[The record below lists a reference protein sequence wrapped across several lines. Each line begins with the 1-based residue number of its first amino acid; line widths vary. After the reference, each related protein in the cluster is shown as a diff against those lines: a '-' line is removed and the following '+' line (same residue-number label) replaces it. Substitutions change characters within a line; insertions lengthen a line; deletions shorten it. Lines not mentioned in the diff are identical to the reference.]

1 VKVTPL
7 PSSILNKEFSKFE
20 SLDVWKQLK
29 NSGNNSHTSDSVL
42 PWYFAVS
49 INRMPAKYLISKS
62 VSCNITDLRLASEEE
77 LWEEHRNLIK
87 TFLETWKAVRSADV
101 DILSDLSSRKENT
114 SLMDLNVELVKRML
128 THCNFSRWN
137 CQIDRSFAQRVG
149 EDGNRVGEKTK
160 NKHGT
165 CQLESTSNVS
175 SYFHHR
181 GEELVF
187 RGNMGSG
194 TIFFTS
200 CNMRCSFCQNG
211 DISTDKNNGIP
222 ITPNLLVLMIWQL
235 RMEGCH
241 NTNWVGGDPTIH
253 LHTIVQAINML
264 DSFKMPNIKI
274 KNQEELD
281 YIETVKSDNNLSNY
295 FSTWKMNSEYAF
307 YKNQL
312 FNSPQLWN
320 SNFFMSNEAMYIL
333 RSIMDAWLPDFKF
346 GPGKCALELSRT
358 PWYWETIT
366 NNLRLIHEWQE
377 DFVIR
382 HLIMPNHV
390 ECCTKPVL
398 DWIARNMPE
407 VPINIMD
414 QYYPDNICDPGSSK
428 YRERYSEIARSPT
441 KEEIIRSYQYAKDL
455 GLNFETLSYEKS
467 VFGLN
472 L

>member
-1 VKVTPL
+1 VRVRVTVTSYPF
-7 PSSILNKEFSKFE
+7 PTLNKEFRKFE
-20 SLDVWKQLK
+20 SLDIWKELRDSYC
-29 NSGNNSHTSDSVL
+29 NSLL

-62 VSCNITDLRLASEEE
+62 ISCNTDLRFASEEE

-87 TFLETWKAVRSADV
+87 TFLETWKGVRSGDV
-101 DILSDLSSRKENT
+101 DIISDLAWQKT
-114 SLMDLNVELVKRML
+114 SLMDLNVELVNRML
-128 THCNFSRWN
+128 THCNFCRWN
-137 CQIDRSFAQRVG
+137 CQVDRHSVQIAV
-149 EDGNRVGEKTK
+149 DGVGEKK
-160 NKHGT
+160 KHGT
-165 CQLESTSNVS
+165 CQLESTSKVS
-175 SYFHHR
+175 NYFHHR
-181 GEELVF
+181 GEELIF
-187 RGNMGSG
+187 RGIMGSG

-211 DISTDKNNGIP
+211 DISTDKDNGIP
-222 ITPNLLVLMIWQL
+222 ITPNLLALMIWQL

-253 LHTIVQAINML
+253 LHTIVQAISML
-264 DSFKMPNIKI
+264 DSFKIPDINKNKEEDLNYIKA
-274 KNQEELD
+274 
-281 YIETVKSDNNLSNY
+281 VKADNYNNNY
-295 FSTWKMNSEYAF
+295 FNTWKMNSEYAF
-307 YKNQL
+307 YQKRL

-320 SNFFMSNEAMYIL
+320 SNFFMSNETMCIL
-333 RSIMDAWLPDFKF
+333 RPLMDAWLPDFKF
-346 GPGKCALELSRT
+346 GPGKCAVDLSRT
-358 PWYWETIT
+358 PWYWDTVT
-366 NNLRLIHEWQE
+366 NNLRLIHEWGE

-414 QYYPDNICDPGSSK
+414 QYYPDNLCDPSSPK
-428 YRERYSEIARSPT
+428 YRERYGEIARSPT
-441 KEEIIRSYQYAKDL
+441 EKEIITSYQYAKDL
-455 GLNFETLSYEKS
+455 GLNFEPLSCEKS

>member
-1 VKVTPL
+1 VTSYPHF
-7 PSSILNKEFSKFE
+7 PTLNKKFRNFE
-20 SLDVWKQLK
+20 SLDIWKELRD
-29 NSGNNSHTSDSVL
+29 SHGNRML

-49 INRMPAKYLISKS
+49 INHMPAKYLISKS
-62 VSCNITDLRLASEEE
+62 ISCNIADLRFASEQD

-87 TFLETWKAVRSADV
+87 TFLETWKAIRSGDV
-101 DILSDLSSRKENT
+101 DIISDLSWQKT
-114 SLMDLNVELVKRML
+114 SLMDLNVELVNRML
-128 THCNFSRWN
+128 AHCNFCRWN
-137 CQIDRSFAQRVG
+137 CQVDRRSVQTVG
-149 EDGNRVGEKTK
+149 DRVGEKK
-160 NKHGT
+160 KHGT
-165 CQLESTSNVS
+165 CQLESTSKVS

-187 RGNMGSG
+187 RGIMGSG

-211 DISTDKNNGIP
+211 DISTDKDNGIP
-222 ITPNLLVLMIWQL
+222 ITPNLLALMIWQL

-253 LHTIVQAINML
+253 LHTIVQAISML
-264 DSFKMPNIKI
+264 DSFRMPGIN
-274 KNQEELD
+274 KNKEEDLN
-281 YIETVKSDNNLSNY
+281 YIEGVKADNSHSNY
-295 FSTWKMNSEYAF
+295 LSTWRMNSEHAF
-307 YKNQL
+307 YKKQL

-320 SNFFMSNEAMYIL
+320 SNFFMSKETMCVL
-333 RSIMDAWLPDFKF
+333 RSLIDVWLPDFKF
-346 GPGKCALELSRT
+346 GPGKCAVDLSRT
-358 PWYWETIT
+358 PWYWDTVT
-366 NNLRLIHEWQE
+366 NNLRLIHEWGE

-414 QYYPDNICDPGSSK
+414 QYYPDNLCDSGSPK
-428 YRERYSEIARSPT
+428 YRERYNEIARSPT
-441 KEEIIRSYQYAKDL
+441 EEEIIRSYQYAKDL
-455 GLNFETLSYEKS
+455 GLNFEPLSYEKS

>member
-1 VKVTPL
+1 MTSVSFST
-7 PSSILNKEFSKFE
+7 LNKEFRKFE
-20 SLDVWKQLK
+20 SLDIWKQLK
-29 NSGNNSHTSDSVL
+29 DSSNNNHSKDSVL
-42 PWYFAVS
+42 SWYFAVS

-62 VSCNITDLRLASEEE
+62 VLSNITDLRLASEEE
-77 LWEEHRNLIK
+77 LWKEHTRLIK
-87 TFLETWKAVRSADV
+87 TFLERWKAVRSGDV
-101 DILSDLSSRKENT
+101 DIISDLYWQKKT
-114 SLMDLNVELVKRML
+114 SLMDLDVELVKRML
-128 THCNFSRWN
+128 MHCNFCRWN
-137 CQIDRSFAQRVG
+137 CQVDRSSGQIVG
-149 EDGNRVGEKTK
+149 DGNRVGEKTK

-165 CQLESTSNVS
+165 CQLESASNVS

-222 ITPNLLVLMIWQL
+222 ITPNLLALMIWQL

-264 DSFKMPNIKI
+264 DSFPMPNINL
-274 KNQEELD
+274 KNQEDLG
-281 YIETVKSDNNLSNY
+281 YIERIKADNNFSNY
-295 FSTWKMNSEYAF
+295 FSAWKMNSEYAF
-307 YKNQL
+307 YQKQL

-320 SNFFMSNEAMYIL
+320 SNFFMSNETMHIL

-346 GPGKCALELSRT
+346 GPGKCALDLSRT

-366 NNLRLIHEWQE
+366 RNLKLIHEWRE

-398 DWIARNMPE
+398 EWIARNMPE
-407 VPINIMD
+407 ATINIMD
-414 QYYPDNICDPGSSK
+414 QYYPDNLCDPSSPK

-441 KEEIIRSYQYAKDL
+441 KEEIVRSYQYAKDL
-455 GLNFETLSYEKS
+455 GLNFEALSCEKS
-467 VFGLN
+467 VFRFN